1 MRNARPTKVGEGAA
15 YLAHEM
21 NQPLAAILLNA
32 EAALRWLMRDPPDFE
47 AARQSIDRVVGNG
60 RRAAQVAGRVRNM
73 ARKSAQARAGVNINE
88 VVRTC
93 LDLAGAD
100 LERHDI
106 SVETDL
112 DDGLAPVEADRLQL
126 EQLVTN
132 LIANAV
138 DAMQVVERRRHRL
151 RIRTYRDT
159 TGTVEVAIEDT
170 GTGLDPT
177 GIDHIF
183 VPYHTPSATAWGW
196 DCRFVAPSSK
206 DMADGCRPRPM
217 SHMAAS
223 SDSPSRRIIR
233 LCPSKLA
240 RRPTEARRIG
250 DAACPGPVN
259 HPCRIDKPGLK
270 GYN

>member
-100 LERHDI
+100 LELHDI

-138 DAMQVVERRRHRL
+138 DAMQAVERRRHRL

-159 TGTVEVAIEDT
+159 TRTVEVAIEDT

-183 VPYHTPSATAWGW
+183 IPYHTTKRDGLGLGLSICRAIVEGHGGRLSAAPNVPHGSIF
-196 DCRFVAPSSK
+196 RFAIPANHPAVPLK
-206 DMADGCRPRPM
+206 
-217 SHMAAS
+217 
-223 SDSPSRRIIR
+223 
-233 LCPSKLA
+233 
-240 RRPTEARRIG
+240 
-250 DAACPGPVN
+250 ACPAP
-259 HPCRIDKPGLK
+259 D
-270 GYN
+270 